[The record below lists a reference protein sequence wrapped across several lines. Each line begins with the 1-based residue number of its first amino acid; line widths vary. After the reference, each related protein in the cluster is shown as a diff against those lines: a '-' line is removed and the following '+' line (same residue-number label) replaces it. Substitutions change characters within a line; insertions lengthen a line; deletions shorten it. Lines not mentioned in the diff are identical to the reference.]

1 MSLKSYINSI
11 EFPTI
16 HSNIIFMHSS
26 KIAIETLIALNW
38 HVKFNSVLK
47 MDSIS
52 LSTEKQ
58 SYRDEYMRRRKKQK
72 SNNYRRAKRL
82 EKYQKWKARKM
93 NANPNIQSNKINTVG
108 LVFIDHKGNIHIT
121 QLYSTY
127 HEAES

>member
-11 EFPTI
+11 EFRTI

-58 SYRDEYMRRRKKQK
+58 SYRDEYMRRKKKQK
-72 SNNYRRAKRL
+72 SNNHRRAKRL
-82 EKYQKWKARKM
+82 ENTKNEKREKWTQ
-93 NANPNIQSNKINTVG
+93 IQIYNQIK
-108 LVFIDHKGNIHIT
+108 
-121 QLYSTY
+121 
-127 HEAES
+127 